1 MKRGARGCSEN
12 GCLPV
17 LFSIAKH
24 NTGEVYRCDV
34 VVSEVEI
41 WID

>member
-1 MKRGARGCSEN
+1 VQEAAGRTAVFPSF
-12 GCLPV
+12 V
-17 LFSIAKH
+17 SIAKH